1 MKLIKIPSSQ
11 GGLGK
16 SDGSEL
22 APDEVIKQARDLFL
36 NENAELP
43 VFEIDEVKVA
53 SSNLEETNKNIF
65 NKAMDIFAK
74 NEKAAFIG
82 GDHSITYPIARAFSN
97 TFNKNPGIIIFDAHP
112 DAEDYFMPPTQED
125 LLPAMIHENLIKA
138 ANIILVGIRNWHSN
152 ELEFLKKNKI
162 RFFNMKEITEEGLH
176 ESCEAVMSI
185 AKNFDA
191 LYISID
197 IDAVDPAFAPGTGYI
212 EPGGLTSREL
222 IYFLQRLKFLKNIKA
237 LDISE
242 INPKK
247 DINSMTS
254 KLGAKICVE
263 MS

>member
-22 APDEVIKQARDLFL
+22 APDEVIKQAHDLFL
-36 NENAELP
+36 NEKGELP

-65 NKAMDIFAK
+65 NKAIEIFKK
-74 NEKAAFIG
+74 NEKAIFIG
-82 GDHSITYPIARAFSN
+82 GDHAITYPVVRAFSN
-97 TFNKNPGIIIFDAHP
+97 TFSKNPGIIIFDAHP

-125 LLPAMIHENLIKA
+125 LLPAMINENLIKA
-138 ANIILVGIRNWHSN
+138 ANIILVGTRNWHSN

-176 ESCEAVMSI
+176 ESCEAIMSI

-191 LYISID
+191 LYISVD

-222 IYFLQRLKFLKNIKA
+222 IYFLQRLKFLKNLKA
-237 LDISE
+237 LDIAE

-247 DINSMTS
+247 DINGITS
-254 KLGAKICVE
+254 KLGAKILVE